1 MRVKKIAVKLTLLG
15 FGLVGVCVI
24 TSAAAGDVYVIAH
37 PSVAL
42 AKDEVREVYLGEK
55 QFAGKV
61 KLVPVDNAVVQ
72 ADFLERAISLKAD
85 KYAALWVKKAFR
97 GQATVPTTKS
107 GDAEVI
113 KFVKNTPGAVGYVSA
128 PTKEIKDMYQ
138 Y

>member
-1 MRVKKIAVKLTLLG
+1 MRVTITAVKLTLLG
-15 FGLVGVCVI
+15 LGLVGGCVI
-24 TSAAAGDVYVIAH
+24 TPAMAGEVYVIAH

-55 QFAGKV
+55 QFAGAV

-72 ADFLERAISLKAD
+72 ADFLERAISIRAD
-85 KYAALWVKKAFR
+85 KYAALWVKKGFR

-113 KFVKNTPGAVGYVSA
+113 KFVKSTPGAVGYVNA
-128 PTKEIKDMYQ
+128 PTKEVKELYQ